1 MSKRCPHSCVR
12 GRARGLTSCP
22 RAVGLTHDDVDVVLF
37 ESSLVDVTLV
47 LVVSGGGRLL
57 LLVGR
62 VAEAGGLLLLLL
74 LLSLLAHLGK
84 VGETGRGI
92 FGLGLAKDDV
102 AVRDGPVA
110 ARAGALG
117 DSEPLSLSCVTRE
130 AA

>member
-1 MSKRCPHSCVR
+1 VGTRE
-12 GRARGLTSCP
+12 GNGAGLTSCP
-22 RAVGLTHDDVDVVLF
+22 RAVGLAHDDVDVVLF

-74 LLSLLAHLGK
+74 SLSLLTHLSK

-92 FGLGLAKDDV
+92 FWLGLAKDDV
-102 AVRDGPVA
+102 AVRDGPAVRC
-110 ARAGALG
+110 ARAG
-117 DSEPLSLSCVTRE
+117 EPLEVSDRVSSRSSCVTRE